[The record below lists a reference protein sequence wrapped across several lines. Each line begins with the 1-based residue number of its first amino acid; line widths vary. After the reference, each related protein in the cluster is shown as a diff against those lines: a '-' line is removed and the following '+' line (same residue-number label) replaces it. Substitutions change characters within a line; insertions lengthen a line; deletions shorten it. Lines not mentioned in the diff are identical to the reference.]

1 MAELPELVK
10 DLALI
15 LVVAGAVTLLF
26 KKLKQPL
33 VLGYIVAGFLVSPH
47 MPYTMSVMDRSN
59 VQTWADIGVIFLLFS
74 LGLDF
79 SIKKILKMGMAPVIS
94 ACTIIFCMMGLG
106 MLVGH
111 SFGWERMDCI
121 FLGGMLAMSSTTIIY
136 KAFDDMGLQ
145 QQGFASSVMSVLI
158 LEDILAIVMMVM
170 LSTIASGKS
179 PDGEQ
184 MIGSIL
190 KIGFFL
196 ILWFVVGLFAIPL
209 FLRSVRKLV
218 NGETLLVVS
227 LGLCCL
233 MAVISTKVGFS
244 SAFGAFV
251 MGSILAETIEA
262 DKIIKVVEPVKNLFG
277 AIFFVSVGML
287 VEPIVL
293 VDYALPIV
301 LLVLTILMGQAIFGT
316 MGFLLSGQSLKNAMR
331 CGFSMAQIGEFAFI
345 IASLGLSL
353 GVIGQFL
360 YPVVV
365 AVSVITTFLTPYMI
379 RASVPCYKLIEKQL
393 PRKWIRQLNHMSTN
407 TPENQTQPVSEWKF
421 LGRQLLI
428 NTVIYGILSGAVIAL
443 MLTFCLPFC
452 RHLFGHWAG
461 NAACGALTIL
471 LISPFLRAMVMK
483 KNHSK
488 EFRNLW
494 TKNRLNRLPLLFT
507 IIARVVIAACF
518 IFYICN
524 YLTRFANALIIAI
537 AIALLTLMVIS
548 RRLKKRSIELER
560 LFIQNLHS
568 RDIEA
573 QVSGRKRPLFEG
585 RLLDRNLHIGIFE
598 VPEDSLWAGKQL
610 QDLQLRNR
618 FGIHVSSIQRGI
630 QRLNIPNGETVIF
643 PGDKIQAIGD
653 DEQLADFSQAL
664 RKEMVAED
672 YDIEQRETKLRQL
685 VLSGKSD
692 FIGKTLQDSG
702 IRDKYNCMVVGV
714 EEGQQSLTMIN
725 PSRRFEKGDI
735 IWVVGEESALNT
747 IVQHC

>member
-1 MAELPELVK
+1 
-10 DLALI
+10 
-15 LVVAGAVTLLF
+15 
-26 KKLKQPL
+26 
-33 VLGYIVAGFLVSPH
+33 
-47 MPYTMSVMDRSN
+47 
-59 VQTWADIGVIFLLFS
+59 
-74 LGLDF
+74 
-79 SIKKILKMGMAPVIS
+79 
-94 ACTIIFCMMGLG
+94 
-106 MLVGH
+106 
-111 SFGWERMDCI
+111 
-121 FLGGMLAMSSTTIIY
+121 
-136 KAFDDMGLQ
+136 
-145 QQGFASSVMSVLI
+145 
-158 LEDILAIVMMVM
+158 
-170 LSTIASGKS
+170 
-179 PDGEQ
+179 
-184 MIGSIL
+184 
-190 KIGFFL
+190 
-196 ILWFVVGLFAIPL
+196 
-209 FLRSVRKLV
+209 
-218 NGETLLVVS
+218 
-227 LGLCCL
+227 
-233 MAVISTKVGFS
+233 
-244 SAFGAFV
+244 
-251 MGSILAETIEA
+251 
-262 DKIIKVVEPVKNLFG
+262 
-277 AIFFVSVGML
+277 
-287 VEPIVL
+287 
-293 VDYALPIV
+293 
-301 LLVLTILMGQAIFGT
+301 
-316 MGFLLSGQSLKNAMR
+316 
-331 CGFSMAQIGEFAFI
+331 
-345 IASLGLSL
+345 
-353 GVIGQFL
+353 
-360 YPVVV
+360 
-365 AVSVITTFLTPYMI
+365 
-379 RASVPCYKLIEKQL
+379 
-393 PRKWIRQLNHMSTN
+393 
-407 TPENQTQPVSEWKF
+407 
-421 LGRQLLI
+421 
-428 NTVIYGILSGAVIAL
+428 
-443 MLTFCLPFC
+443 
-452 RHLFGHWAG
+452 
-461 NAACGALTIL
+461 
-471 LISPFLRAMVMK
+471 MVMK